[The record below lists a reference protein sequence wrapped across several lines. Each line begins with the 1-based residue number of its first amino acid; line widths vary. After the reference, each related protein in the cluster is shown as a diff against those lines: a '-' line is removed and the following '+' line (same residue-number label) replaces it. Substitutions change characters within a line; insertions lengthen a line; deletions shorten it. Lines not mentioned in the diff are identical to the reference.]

1 MKFLFVDEENAY
13 EGRIAEAIAYDV
25 MEDTGFDVETSSRGL
40 SVTKGK
46 KVSNFTIAILTAVDL
61 EPDMDKLD
69 AVQISQKDIDDADI
83 VMTMTLEQKDRLSSV
98 CPSEKLYT
106 LLEYTTGENLDIMS
120 PKGYPMN
127 AYKEC
132 LCGIGEA
139 FGSLLNRWQNE
150 KGNE

>member
-1 MKFLFVDEENAY
+1 MKFLFVDEENSY
-13 EGRIAEAIAYDV
+13 EGKIAEAIAFDV

-40 SVTKGK
+40 NVAEGK
-46 KVSNFTIAILTAVDL
+46 KMSNFTMAILTAVEL
-61 EPDMDKLD
+61 EPDMNKID
-69 AVQISQKDIDDADI
+69 AVQLSQKDIDEADI
-83 VMTMTLEQKDRLSSV
+83 VMTMTIEQKEKIADV
-98 CPSEKLYT
+98 CQPEKLYT
-106 LLEYTTGENLDIMS
+106 LLGYTTGEDGDIMS

-139 FGSLLNRWQNE
+139 FGTLLNKWQSE

>member
-25 MEDTGFDVETSSRGL
+25 MEGTGFDVETSSRGL
-40 SVTKGK
+40 NVTEGK
-46 KVSNFTIAILTAVDL
+46 KMSNFTMAILTAVDL
-61 EPDMDKLD
+61 EPDMDRLD
-69 AVQISQKDIDDADI
+69 AVQVSQKDIEDADI
-83 VMTMTLEQKDRLSSV
+83 VMTMTSEQKDRLSAV

-106 LLEYTTGENLDIMS
+106 LLEYTTGDPSDIMS

-139 FGSLLNRWQNE
+139 FGSLLDKWQNE